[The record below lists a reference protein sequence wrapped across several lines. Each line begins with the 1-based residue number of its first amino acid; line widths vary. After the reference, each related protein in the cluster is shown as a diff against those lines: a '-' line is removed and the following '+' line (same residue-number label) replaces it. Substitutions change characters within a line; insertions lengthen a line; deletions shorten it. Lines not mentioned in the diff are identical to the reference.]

1 VATFK
6 DLIMARTPAQT
17 PAAEPA
23 SVTPLDRQATD
34 IAANSAARQVL
45 LSTLRQRILRLEG
58 DMPDLAADRDRTAPV
73 SPWLLGLEAL
83 DARLPVDG
91 LDAAGIHEIAPR
103 EPGDVAAAMGFAA
116 ALGVRRLL
124 SPGTEGRPLLWC
136 RLARMGMEAGGLY
149 GPGLNAVGL
158 PAARIVTAALG
169 KQQAILWTADEAL
182 KSGALS
188 GVILDLDP
196 AKCTV
201 TAMRRLQLAAQAGQT
216 PAIIVMAHASALPSA
231 ARSRWAVASLPSLPP
246 PLDERAPGKPAWH
259 IELRRC
265 RRGKPGNFSV
275 EWDHATHRFSLV
287 AAVSGGAADAG
298 AAESRGAAAAAGS
311 SLRLGHGRG

>member
-1 VATFK
+1 
-6 DLIMARTPAQT
+6 MARIPAQS

-23 SVTPLDRQATD
+23 SITLMDRQMPD
-34 IAANSAARQVL
+34 IAANSAMREVL
-45 LSTLRQRILRLEG
+45 LATLRQRILRLEG
-58 DMPDLAADRDRTAPV
+58 GMPDLAADRGGTALI
-73 SPWLLGLEAL
+73 SPWLLGLTPL
-83 DARLPVDG
+83 DARLPAEG
-91 LDAAGIHEIAPR
+91 LDPAGVHEIAPR

-116 ALGVRRLL
+116 ALGIRRLL
-124 SPGTEGRPLLWC
+124 SAGTEGRPLLWC

-149 GPGLNAVGL
+149 GPGLNAIGL
-158 PAARIVTAALG
+158 PAARIVTVALS

-201 TAMRRLQLAAQAGQT
+201 TATRRLALAAQSGQT
-216 PAIIVMAHASALPSA
+216 PAIIVMAQTSALPSV

-246 PLDERAPGKPAWH
+246 PLDERAPGKPAWRV
-259 IELRRC
+259 ELLRC
-265 RRGKPGNFSV
+265 RRGKPGIFSV

-287 AAVSGGAADAG
+287 ATVSGGAADPG

-311 SLRLGHGRG
+311 ALRLGHGRG

>member
-1 VATFK
+1 MV
-6 DLIMARTPAQT
+6 RTPAQA

-23 SVTPLDRQATD
+23 SVTPMDRQVPD
-34 IAANSAARQVL
+34 IASNSVAREAL
-45 LSTLRQRILRLEG
+45 LASLRQRILRLEG
-58 DMPDLAADRDRTAPV
+58 GMPDLAADQAGAEPTT
-73 SPWLLGLEAL
+73 PWLLGLNPL
-83 DARLPVDG
+83 DARLPAEG
-91 LDAAGIHEIAPR
+91 LDPAGVHEIAPR

-116 ALGVRRLL
+116 AIGMRRLL
-124 SPGTEGRPLLWC
+124 SLGSEGRPLLWC

-158 PAARIVTAALG
+158 PAARIVTVALG

-201 TAMRRLQLAAQAGQT
+201 TATRRLQLAAQAGQT
-216 PAIIVMAHASALPSA
+216 PAIILMAHASALPSA
-231 ARSRWAVASLPSLPP
+231 ARSRWAVASLPSQPP
-246 PLDERAPGKPAWH
+246 ALDERAPGKPAWRV
-259 IELRRC
+259 ELRRC
-265 RRGKPGNFSV
+265 RRGKPGIFSV
-275 EWDHATHRFSLV
+275 EWDHETHRFSLV

-298 AAESRGAAAAAGS
+298 AAESRGTAAAAGS

>member
-1 VATFK
+1 
-6 DLIMARTPAQT
+6 MMRTPAQR

-23 SVTPLDRQATD
+23 SVTPMDRQVPEN
-34 IAANSAARQVL
+34 AANSAARQVL
-45 LSTLRQRILRLEG
+45 LAALRERVLRLEG
-58 DMPDLAADRDRTAPV
+58 GMPELAADHVGTAPL
-73 SPWLLGLEAL
+73 SPWRLGLDVL
-83 DARLPVDG
+83 DARLPTTG
-91 LDAAGIHEIAPR
+91 LDPAGVHEIAPR

-116 ALGVRRLL
+116 TLAVRRLV
-124 SPGTEGRPLLWC
+124 SADPEGRPLLWC

-149 GPGLNAVGL
+149 GPGLNAIGL
-158 PAARIVTAALG
+158 PAARIVTVALR

-196 AKCTV
+196 ARCTV

-231 ARSRWAVASLPSLPP
+231 ARSRWTVASLPSLPS
-246 PLDERAPGKPAWH
+246 PLDERSPGKPAFR

-265 RRGKPGNFSV
+265 RRGKPGTFSV

-287 AAVSGGAADAG
+287 AAVSGGAADADT
-298 AAESRGAAAAAGS
+298 AESRRTAAAAGS
-311 SLRLGHGRG
+311 ALRLGHGRG